1 MIQEEEKKYEEIR
14 GDDISNKSLALF
26 LGVVIIISLLS
37 LGITMTSLSKLT
49 QPHVTGLATG
59 YVNVT
64 IGNITA
70 CNVDTNV
77 SFGTG
82 MPTGTLILSTADD
95 TGANASGFNNCS
107 DSTPSPCYRGMQIN
121 NTGNSYIVVNFSSDK
136 NASVLLE
143 DDSPLTSFT
152 YDIRNGTFK
161 GGGTTN
167 AGCILVLGT
176 SGSINLN
183 TNYTVCGNLSYIT
196 GADTVSI
203 GYNITINETTPK
215 SSKQANIIISCSQA

>member
-1 MIQEEEKKYEEIR
+1 MR
-14 GDDISNKSLALF
+14 DISNRSLALF

-82 MPTGTLILSTADD
+82 SATRTLILSVAND

-136 NASVLLE
+136 NASGLLG
-143 DDSPLTSFT
+143 DSSPLTGFT

-161 GGGTTN
+161 TTL
-167 AGCILVLGT
+167 AVGCIAVLGT

>member
-82 MPTGTLILSTADD
+82 SATRTLILSVAND

-136 NASVLLE
+136 NASGLLG
-143 DDSPLTSFT
+143 DSSPLTGFT

-161 GGGTTN
+161 TTL
-167 AGCILVLGT
+167 AVGCIAVLGT

>member
-1 MIQEEEKKYEEIR
+1 MV
-14 GDDISNKSLALF
+14 SNRNLALLLVITIVIS
-26 LGVVIIISLLS
+26 LGGAIISLNRLNQFE
-37 LGITMTSLSKLT
+37 I
-49 QPHVTGLATG
+49 TGLAIG

-64 IGNITA
+64 LSNITA

-82 MPTGTLILSTADD
+82 MPTGTLILSVAND

-136 NASVLLE
+136 NASGLLG
-143 DDSPLTSFT
+143 DSSPLTGFT

-161 GGGTTN
+161 TTL
-167 AGCILVLGT
+167 AVGCIAVLGT

>member
-1 MIQEEEKKYEEIR
+1 MEM
-14 GDDISNKSLALF
+14 SNKSLAL
-26 LGVVIIISLLS
+26 LLVIALVISLGGTLIS
-37 LGITMTSLSKLT
+37 LTKISEIRQVKPLPQKI
-49 QPHVTGLATG
+49 VTGLTTG
-59 YVNVT
+59 AGKVEVT
-64 IGNITA
+64 LGSLTA

-136 NASVLLE
+136 NASGLLG
-143 DDSPLTSFT
+143 DSSPLTGFT

-161 GGGTTN
+161 TTL
-167 AGCILVLGT
+167 AVGCIAVLGT